1 MCLFYFKKIFV
12 YSKNLG
18 VEFETPFSPNNKK
31 MIKLFVAKLN
41 PETNSEDLKRL
52 FSPFGR
58 VTSAK
63 IVMDAKSGNSKNYG
77 FVEMSHDRA
86 ALQAIDE
93 LHHSIFMDYEI
104 IVKRSEP
111 KGDLLQEE
119 RQTNEYLYK
128 PRRRSD

>member
-1 MCLFYFKKIFV
+1 
-12 YSKNLG
+12 
-18 VEFETPFSPNNKK
+18 

-119 RQTNEYLYK
+119 RQTNEYLHK